1 MLKYILRYLIFVG
14 VPYTI
19 ARQTEKIYKRYLK
32 GKNNPDNK
40 PDSDTKPIDLRGGEN
55 FTTSIKEWIIE
66 NLAFRIAISSLIMSS
81 IWYDTADNVINQLFL
96 YSKSIVAAPG
106 YRFIGIITK
115 FRNMDHN
122 HALDIKEILLEK
134 NISNRD
140 KFELIQL
147 KIQYALKHLRGKK
160 RACFITATIA
170 LLTFFLGNDSAIF
183 AYFMANLR
191 ELLGG
196 ENDQESLRSYIIGI
210 YREYNAPLPKELIT
224 QI

>member
-1 MLKYILRYLIFVG
+1 MLKYLLRYLLFVG
-14 VPYTI
+14 VPYTL
-19 ARQTEKIYKRYLK
+19 ARGVERKYKKYLK
-32 GKNNPDNK
+32 GKGNPDNK
-40 PDSDTKPIDLRGGEN
+40 PDSDTKPIDLRGGEK
-55 FTTSIKEWIIE
+55 FTTSIKKWVMKD
-66 NLAFRIAISSLIMSS
+66 LAFRLAISSLIMSS
-81 IWYDTADNVINQLFL
+81 VWCDTADNVINQLLL
-96 YSKSIVAAPG
+96 YSKSIVALPG
-106 YRFIGIITK
+106 YRFIGIVTK
-115 FRNMDHN
+115 FKNMDHN
-122 HALDIKEILLEK
+122 HALDIKEILIEK

-147 KIQYALKHLRGKK
+147 KIQYALKHLKGKK
-160 RACFITATIA
+160 RASFITATIA
-170 LLTFFLGNDSAIF
+170 LLIFFLGNDSAIF